1 MMNRM
6 TPSGVVYDLTQSPF
20 IVERNGYEFRFSSNV
35 HREKYIRDVRM
46 KEDWLTD
53 SLSKRFH
60 FIVEAKIL
68 ADFQLY
74 MQIEKRGF
82 YVTKDG
88 VDLGCPQDLRLVGMS
103 IKGVESEKL
112 YGSTTQR

>member
-1 MMNRM
+1 M
-6 TPSGVVYDLTQSPF
+6 TSMTASGVVYDLTQSPF
-20 IVERNGYEFRFSSNV
+20 VVERNGYEFHFSSNN
-35 HREKYIRDVRM
+35 HREKYIRDVRV
-46 KEDWLTD
+46 KEDWLTH

-60 FIVEAKIL
+60 IYIESNIL